1 MYTQMYTF
9 SYSHVFA
16 ILICIRPTHAFK
28 NDIYNW
34 KAIYFNDSKLHAVS
48 ILVLFYMLILF
59 EYKTSILYATYQSS
73 LIIIACHHHS
83 LHQNRSTCSSAHNC
97 SWAHA
102 HNCSWA
108 HAHKTT
114 VLLSNRAFLHKNNK
128 KKTGIIEKQ
137 FILMTRWIFL

>member
-48 ILVLFYMLILF
+48 ILVSFLHVSTILCDEHMLITAH
-59 EYKTSILYATYQSS
+59 EHM
-73 LIIIACHHHS
+73 LI
-83 LHQNRSTCSSAHNC
+83 CS
-97 SWAHA
+97 
-102 HNCSWA
+102 
-108 HAHKTT
+108 
-114 VLLSNRAFLHKNNK
+114 
-128 KKTGIIEKQ
+128 
-137 FILMTRWIFL
+137 